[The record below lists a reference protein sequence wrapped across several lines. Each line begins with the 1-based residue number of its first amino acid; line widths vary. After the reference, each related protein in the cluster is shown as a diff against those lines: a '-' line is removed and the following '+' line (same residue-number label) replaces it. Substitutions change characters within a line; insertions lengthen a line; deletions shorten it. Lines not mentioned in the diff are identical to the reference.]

1 MTGSP
6 GSPGPDGKT
15 GPSVSSSMLLPILS
29 KHPRFW
35 YFEVGSKFIAFNR
48 VPLDKMAALDPLVLL
63 ELEASLESWDSPDPR
78 ELL

>member
-1 MTGSP
+1 
-6 GSPGPDGKT
+6 
-15 GPSVSSSMLLPILS
+15 MLLPILS
-29 KHPRFW
+29 TKHARFW
-35 YFEVGSKFIAFNR
+35 FIEVGPKFIAFNR

>member
-1 MTGSP
+1 
-6 GSPGPDGKT
+6 
-15 GPSVSSSMLLPILS
+15 MLLPILS

-35 YFEVGSKFIAFNR
+35 FIEVGPKFIAFNR
-48 VPLDKMAALDPLVLL
+48 VPLDKMAALDLLVQL